1 MWKADPP
8 IVIAGSTLSPEA
20 AWRHEFVSELHARLD
35 GAVDREWLDKLIAA
49 LYPLNADQDPRQA
62 AEVAFVTLGF
72 EYPSGNN
79 QH

>member
-1 MWKADPP
+1 MP
-8 IVIAGSTLSPEA
+8 IVVAGSTLSPAE
-20 AWRHEFVSELHARLD
+20 AWRHEFVSALHARLD

-49 LYPLNADQDPRQA
+49 LYQLNADQDPRQA

-72 EYPSGNN
+72 DLPSGDN